1 LGAIGAFVCYLLCA
15 LSPWGFLG
23 LVGCAFTG
31 FCVSM
36 LWPGN
41 LVVASSRFPHGG
53 VFIYAMMASGGD
65 LGASVAP
72 QLVGIIT
79 DFAIQNPKIL
89 ELATTL
95 GLTGE
100 QIGMKIGLLIG
111 ALFPII
117 AIPVYAHF
125 RKKDKLKEKTI

>member
-1 LGAIGAFVCYLLCA
+1 MIAAD
-15 LSPWGFLG
+15 
-23 LVGCAFTG
+23 
-31 FCVSM
+31 
-36 LWPGN
+36 
-41 LVVASSRFPHGG
+41 RFPTGG
-53 VFIYAMMASGGD
+53 VLIYALMAPGGD
-65 LGASVAP
+65 LGASFGP